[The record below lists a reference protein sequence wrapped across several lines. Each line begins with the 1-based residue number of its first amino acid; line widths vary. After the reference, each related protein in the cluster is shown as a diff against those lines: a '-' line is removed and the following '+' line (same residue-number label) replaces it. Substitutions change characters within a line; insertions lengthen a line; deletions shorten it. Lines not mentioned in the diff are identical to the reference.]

1 MTAKVT
7 NNGALSRESHAAMIQ
22 RERRSND
29 AVHKFLRNKTAV
41 FGFIV
46 ILIMTV
52 FAVCSPLIA
61 THDPNALSLANA
73 LLPPGTD
80 GHIFG
85 TDELGRDLFSRI
97 VYGARVSM
105 AVAWGGTLMGGVI
118 GSILGMIAGY
128 NGKWADSVIM
138 RIMDGMFAFPFI
150 LLAIFLMTI
159 FGSGLFNVI
168 MAIGIADVPKFAR
181 IVRGQVVILKNEEY
195 CNAERVLGASG
206 FRILIHHILPN
217 AISPIIVYATLNIAT
232 AILAESSLSFLG
244 LGILPPTA
252 SWGNILRAGKD
263 CLNTA
268 PHIATLSGGFIM
280 LTVLAFN
287 LFGDGVR
294 DVLDPKMKK

>member
-1 MTAKVT
+1 
-7 NNGALSRESHAAMIQ
+7 
-22 RERRSND
+22 
-29 AVHKFLRNKTAV
+29 
-41 FGFIV
+41 
-46 ILIMTV
+46 
-52 FAVCSPLIA
+52 
-61 THDPNALSLANA
+61 
-73 LLPPGTD
+73 
-80 GHIFG
+80 
-85 TDELGRDLFSRI
+85 
-97 VYGARVSM
+97 M
-105 AVAWGGTLMGGVI
+105 AVAWGGTLMGGVL

-128 NGKWADSVIM
+128 NGKWADSIIM

-195 CNAERVLGASG
+195 CNAEKVLGASG
-206 FRILIHHILPN
+206 FRILVHHILPN